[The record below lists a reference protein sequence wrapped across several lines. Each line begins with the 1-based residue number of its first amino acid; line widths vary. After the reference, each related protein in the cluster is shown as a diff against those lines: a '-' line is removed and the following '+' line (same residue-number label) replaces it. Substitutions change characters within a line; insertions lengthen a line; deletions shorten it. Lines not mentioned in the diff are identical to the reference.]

1 MLLTNI
7 AGHLQSLSHPLST
20 GWSLKWKLATA
31 RHKKEPNKYKQVSG
45 WHMLWLYSRA
55 ALPRKHQHNGTFA
68 TPNQVHLSRWTTRL
82 MEWHVPSQPGRNRFK
97 PDLTCMGLPACGH
110 NASTAALFTV
120 PGCPLV
126 HSKGKPPTIDL
137 TVPAIKIK
145 ECCCNWWRLSTT
157 SEMSCRAPPTHVQYV
172 NLEWLAKTSSHKSP
186 TYYTNY

>member
-1 MLLTNI
+1 MAHALTV
-7 AGHLQSLSHPLST
+7 
-20 GWSLKWKLATA
+20 LKSCAAKSWK
-31 RHKKEPNKYKQVSG
+31 HS
-45 WHMLWLYSRA
+45 
-55 ALPRKHQHNGTFA
+55 HNGTFA

-120 PGCPLV
+120 PGWPLV

-137 TVPAIKIK
+137 TVPAIKIN

-186 TYYTNY
+186 TYYTYCPHFKTGLVTCGCLLGGLPQQKTGSKWQISCFIWTPKM